1 MAGPNEVPSDEADE
15 NQLRIAREEGAVYQ
29 KALKYMV
36 EEVADN
42 GALRTVGDYRIGIA
56 QEEAEGMY
64 RLVGEGQ
71 LEWQEPQ
78 GENCHLEVSIS
89 DAGDHRFVPGL
100 SIEVTLT
107 PKSGGAPVGPIQVPF
122 LWHPGLY
129 HYGANLTVP
138 GDGTYDV
145 KVVIAPAEFM
155 RHDKRNGDRYS
166 KTVEVTFPDFEIK
179 TGSE

>member
-1 MAGPNEVPSDEADE
+1 MAGSVEVPSDEADA
-15 NQLRIAREEGAVYQ
+15 NQLRIAREEGAAYQ

-42 GALRTVGDYRIGIA
+42 GAMQEAGDYRIGIA

-71 LEWQEPQ
+71 LEWREPQ
-78 GENCHLEVSIS
+78 GENCHLEVSVS
-89 DAGDHRFVPGL
+89 DAGDHRFIPGL
-100 SIEVTLT
+100 KIEVTLT
-107 PKSGGAPVGPIQVPF
+107 PKSGGSPVGPVQVPL

-129 HYGANLTVP
+129 HYGADLTVP
-138 GDGTYDV
+138 GDGAYDI

-155 RHDKRNGDRYS
+155 RHDKQNGGRYS
-166 KTVEVTFPDFEIK
+166 RTVEVTFSDFEIK

>member
-1 MAGPNEVPSDEADE
+1 MAGLNEVPSDEADGY
-15 NQLRIAREEGAVYQ
+15 QLRIAREEGAAYQ

-36 EEVADN
+36 EEVAGN
-42 GALRTVGDYRIGIA
+42 GAMQEAGDYRIGIA
-56 QEEAEGMY
+56 QEKAEGMY
-64 RLVGEGQ
+64 RLVGEGR

-78 GENCHLEVSIS
+78 GENCHLEISIS

-100 SIEVTLT
+100 SVEVTLT
-107 PKSGGAPVGPIQVPF
+107 SKSGGSPVGPVQMPF

-129 HYGANLTVP
+129 HYGADLTVP
-138 GDGTYDV
+138 GDGRYDV
-145 KVVIAPAEFM
+145 KVVVAPAEFM

-166 KTVEVTFPDFEIK
+166 NTVEVTFADFEIK